1 MLLIVVVS
9 GLVAVVVLVVVE
21 CLSRWRSGRGRVGE
35 ITDAYELAVLAGGG
49 RSLADTVITA
59 LVRRDVVRESPEGL
73 CSPVAGRSAEHPA
86 ERLVLGILSKRMGHA
101 RRAEIERE
109 PGWRPLKRRI
119 RADLVRRG
127 LLLPTWTVWVAGV
140 ALLGGFAVL
149 WANLGFVAVMVVVLA
164 DLLSGDWEAALG
176 MIGRQWPVLLA
187 PPLTVAFALVLRWV
201 ASVRTPAGEAA
212 YEDVLS
218 AHPGYDDSLEAYVL
232 HGERPRDHE

>member
-9 GLVAVVVLVVVE
+9 GLVVVVVLVLVE

-59 LVRRDVVRESPEGL
+59 LVRRNVVRESPEGL
-73 CSPVAGRSAEHPA
+73 CSPVAGMPAEHPA
-86 ERLVLGILSKRMGHA
+86 AGAVA
-101 RRAEIERE
+101 
-109 PGWRPLKRRI
+109 
-119 RADLVRRG
+119 
-127 LLLPTWTVWVAGV
+127 PTWTLWVAGV
-140 ALLGGFAVL
+140 AALGGFAVL
-149 WANLGFVAVMVVVLA
+149 WANLGFVAVMVVMVA

-176 MIGRQWPVLLA
+176 MIGQQWSVPLA

-201 ASVRTPAGEAA
+201 ALVRTPAGEAA
-212 YEDVLS
+212 YEDLLA

-232 HGERPRDHE
+232 HGERPRDHEHR